1 MNQDL
6 LNRGIFDV
14 PDDLVLCVKEYAQTK
29 CLQLKYQGN
38 ITYLVLFP
46 SQGDFRWVKT
56 GLGALRKLGN
66 RCWKSAGEQLMFGL
80 VISKTETARTG
91 PKNR

>member
-6 LNRGIFDV
+6 LNRGIFDL

-38 ITYLVLFP
+38 ITYLYYF
-46 SQGDFRWVKT
+46 QAKGDFRRGKT
-56 GLGALRKLGN
+56 GLEALRKLGN
-66 RCWKSAGEQLMFGL
+66 RW
-80 VISKTETARTG
+80 
-91 PKNR
+91 